1 MTKPWILVLLASVLI
16 MVIGAVLLG
25 SNLGKVI
32 KTGIENFGPKMTQT
46 SVTVNSVDLSPTSGS
61 GSIRGLVI
69 GNPAPYQEPF
79 ALRLSEVTLAID
91 PSSII
96 SDKIVI
102 KSLKIINPEI
112 TLEGG
117 LSDNNLKKLL
127 ANVDAFSD
135 LADPK
140 AGASEK
146 GDSTT
151 QKKLQVDEF
160 LLSGAKV
167 AVKLNI
173 LGLGEVR
180 PTLTLPD
187 IRLAQLGTGP
197 EGITPVSLTRQIIG
211 EIVAKTTSAISAQ
224 VGAMGKGGLD
234 KAAKAL
240 KGATEGLKDIFKK
253 K

>member
-46 SVTVNSVDLSPTSGS
+46 TVTVNSVDLSPTSGS

-91 PSSII
+91 PSSIL

-127 ANVDAFSD
+127 A
-135 LADPK
+135 LL
-140 AGASEK
+140 
-146 GDSTT
+146 
-151 QKKLQVDEF
+151 KLF
-160 LLSGAKV
+160 LSKNPENPEN
-167 AVKLNI
+167 NI
-173 LGLGEVR
+173 FLK
-180 PTLTLPD
+180 
-187 IRLAQLGTGP
+187 
-197 EGITPVSLTRQIIG
+197 RQI
-211 EIVAKTTSAISAQ
+211 
-224 VGAMGKGGLD
+224 
-234 KAAKAL
+234 
-240 KGATEGLKDIFKK
+240 
-253 K
+253 

>member
-16 MVIGAVLLG
+16 IVVGAVLLG

-32 KTGIENFGPKMTQT
+32 KAGIENLGPKMTQAT
-46 SVTVNSVDLSPTSGS
+46 VTVSSVDLSPTSGS
-61 GSIRGLVI
+61 GSIHGLVI
-69 GNPAPYQEPF
+69 GNPAPYKEPF
-79 ALRLSEVTLAID
+79 ALRLSEVTLTID
-91 PSSII
+91 PSSLV

-102 KSLKIINPEI
+102 KSLKIINPKI

-117 LSDNNLKKLL
+117 FSDNNLTKLL
-127 ANVDAFSD
+127 ANMDTFSGPV
-135 LADPK
+135 DPK
-140 AGASEK
+140 AGAPEK
-146 GDSTT
+146 GNPTT

-167 AVKLNI
+167 SVKLNI
-173 LGLGEVR
+173 LGLSAVR

-197 EGITPVSLTRQIIG
+197 EGVTPISLTRQIMG
-211 EIVAKTTSAISAQ
+211 EIVAKTTSAITAQ
-224 VGAMGKGGLD
+224 IGALGKSGLD
-234 KAAKAL
+234 KAANAL
-240 KGATEGLKDIFKK
+240 KGATQGLKDVFKK